1 MDDFAILRH
10 GGIRE
15 CSFVFEHKKILK
27 KKVKELEF
35 LISQKSFDIC

>member
-15 CSFVFEHKKILK
+15 CSVVFEHKKIPK
-27 KKVKELEF
+27 KKKRSKGAGILDFPKV
-35 LISQKSFDIC
+35 I